1 MMLRLIQKGMT
12 DKQQVFR
19 LVQKKY
25 ADADD
30 NIIVR
35 VHQFRGYH
43 EYANYEI
50 TDEDLAIKIEEN
62 HSPFFHP
69 FRAQDKLKIYM

>member
-1 MMLRLIQKGMT
+1 MNNHATLSQAF
-12 DKQQVFR
+12 D
-19 LVQKKY
+19 
-25 ADADD
+25 
-30 NIIVR
+30 
-35 VHQFRGYH
+35 

-69 FRAQDKLKIYM
+69 FQLHHYITRVVVYTVYLLL